1 MKKRFFAMLLVLIM
15 VIGISAPVMGEE
27 LSGKVTMWVFPL
39 TEDVSLYDPILES
52 FNKEYPNV
60 EIDIQ
65 LLPWNGRYEKMLTA
79 IAGGDP
85 PNVVYLNDFQVPLF
99 AATDNLVN
107 MNEVFTQEELETY
120 FKLGALKAVSYEGEV
135 YGAPILLN
143 SMTYLYNVD
152 LFEEAGLDPDNPPET
167 WEEIE
172 KAGELM
178 TKLDANGE
186 AEQIGLRF
194 DLNRPSPVGSIL
206 PFVWAAGGNVLD
218 AENNVII
225 NSPEAVRALD
235 YIKGLFEKG
244 YIQKSNITGGGL
256 PFSSGKVGID
266 LQREANDVRKMKAEN
281 PELNFKTGPILKDA
295 EKIGYVS
302 IGCFG
307 MFKSAG
313 NLEATK
319 AWVRHLTNKESTHH
333 ILSLSGFS
341 SPRNDLSANEYLTDD
356 RLIYM
361 DTESEWATGTGPM
374 NIHYS
379 EILKILGSEF
389 NAILLG
395 IKSTEE
401 GLKTAETQ
409 IKSIMGQ

>member
-1 MKKRFFAMLLVLIM
+1 MKKKLLALLLALVMVLSL
-15 VIGISAPVMGEE
+15 GIPVLGEE

-39 TEDVSLYDPILES
+39 TEDISLYDPIVES
-52 FNKEYPNV
+52 FNKEYPNIT
-60 EIDIQ
+60 IDIQ
-65 LLPWNGRYEKMLTA
+65 MQPWNGRYEKMLTA
-79 IAGGDP
+79 IAGGEP
-85 PNVVYLNDFQVPLF
+85 PNLVYLNDFQVPLF
-99 AATDNLVN
+99 AATNNLVN
-107 MNEVFTQEELETY
+107 MSEVFTKEELEEF
-120 FKLGALKAVSYEGEV
+120 FKPGALKAVSYDGEV

-152 LFEEAGLDPDNPPET
+152 LFTAAGLDPDNPPET

-172 KAGELM
+172 KAAELM

-218 AENNVII
+218 AEGKVII
-225 NSPEAVRALD
+225 NSPEAAHALN

-266 LQREANDVRKMKAEN
+266 LQREANDVRKMEAEN

-307 MFKSAG
+307 IFKSAS

-319 AWVRHLTNKESTHH
+319 AWIRHLTNKESTHR

-341 SPRNDLSANEYLTDD
+341 SPRNDLSASEYLTDE

-361 DTESEWATGTGPM
+361 DTQSQWATGTGPM

-389 NAILLG
+389 NSILLG
-395 IKSTEE
+395 IKTTEE

-409 IKSIMGQ
+409 ITSIMGQ

>member
-1 MKKRFFAMLLVLIM
+1 MKRFVSGLLLVMMIM
-15 VIGISAPVMGEE
+15 ALCSTAYCDT
-27 LSGKVTMWVFPL
+27 LSGKVVMWVFPL
-39 TEDVSLYDPILES
+39 TQDVSLYDPIVAS

-60 EIDIQ
+60 QIDIQ

-85 PNVVYLNDFQVPLF
+85 PNLVYLNDFQVPLF
-99 AATDNLVN
+99 AATDNLVS
-107 MNEVFTQEELETY
+107 MKEIFTEEELASFY
-120 FKLGALKAVSYEGEV
+120 KPGALKSVSYNGEV

-152 LFEEAGLDPDNPPET
+152 LFKVAGLDPDNPPET

-172 KAGELM
+172 NAGKLM
-178 TKLDANGE
+178 TKLNANGE

-218 AENNVII
+218 QDQKVII
-225 NSPEAVRALD
+225 NSQETTHALD

-244 YIQKSNITGGGL
+244 YIQKSNITGGGF

-266 LQREANDVRKMKAEN
+266 LQREANDIKKVSKEN
-281 PELNFKTGPILKDA
+281 PDLNFKAGPILKDK

-307 MFKSAG
+307 MFKKAG
-313 NLEATK
+313 NFEATK
-319 AWVRHLTNKESTHH
+319 AWIRHLTNKENTQH
-333 ILSLSGFS
+333 ILTQSGFP
-341 SPRNDLSANEYLTDD
+341 SPRLDLSAAEYMKDE
-356 RLIYM
+356 RLIYI
-361 DTESEWATGTGPM
+361 DAQSQWATGTGPM
-374 NIHYS
+374 NTHYS

-389 NAILLG
+389 NSILLG
-395 IKSTEE
+395 IKSTAD
-401 GLKTAETQ
+401 GLSTAETQ
-409 IKSIMGQ
+409 IKSIMEQ